1 MTLWDKTYKRLL
13 CFVIGTLSGVSGS
26 VSFGQQVLTLD
37 NCIELALYNNNSLK
51 ISRTRKEVA
60 YYDRK
65 AAFTEYLPKLSFSGA
80 FFWNSESLSLL
91 SNSQQKSLSNL
102 GWIVTSNLKTL
113 SNETSLIT
121 NLQQILN
128 GIDFA
133 PALNDFGQKI
143 RKRFH
148 TDTRRIWLGGLTITQ
163 PLFTG
168 GKIDAY
174 NQIMRLSEQLAE
186 QECRLKHQ
194 NISNETEEIYWQIV
208 SLSEKE
214 ALAIEYFHLIDTL
227 HSDVCKLIE
236 SGMATQAEGLSVKV
250 KMNEAE
256 MQLMEIANG
265 LSLSRMLLCRLCGL
279 PLDTPLRLADEDT
292 LLIKDIKQ
300 ESYDTDYLSIALLQR
315 PELQSLKLAEQ
326 IRKQQIRIA
335 RADFLPTLGITG
347 NYLFSNPSLLNGFEQ
362 RFKGLFSIGLVLKVP
377 LFNWNEGR
385 YKINSAK
392 ASRQIAEFELKDARE
407 KIMLQV
413 NQCSFRMKEAYKKL
427 NVAHSILKSAM
438 ENLRYANL
446 SFDEGL
452 IPASGVMEAQTV
464 WQAAHTSTIEA
475 YIDVKI
481 AESNFKKALGNE

>member
-1 MTLWDKTYKRLL
+1 MALLYKTYKQLL
-13 CFVIGTLSGVSGS
+13 CIVIGTFSGVSGS
-26 VSFGQQVLTLD
+26 VSYGQKVLTLD

-51 ISRTRKEVA
+51 ISRARKEAA

-65 AAFTEYLPKLSFSGA
+65 AAFTGYLPKLSFSGA
-80 FFWNSESLSLL
+80 FLWNSESLSLL
-91 SNSQQKSLSNL
+91 SKSQQKSLNNL
-102 GWIVTSNLKTL
+102 GNIVTNNIKTL
-113 SNETSLIT
+113 PNELPLISNF
-121 NLQQILN
+121 QQILN
-128 GIDFA
+128 GVDIA

-168 GKIDAY
+168 GKLHAY
-174 NQIMRLSEQLAE
+174 NQIMRLTERLAE
-186 QECRLKHQ
+186 QEFRLSHQ
-194 NISNETEEIYWQIV
+194 DITNETEEIYWQII
-208 SLSEKE
+208 SLSEKN
-214 ALAIEYFHLIDTL
+214 ALATKYFHLIDTL
-227 HSDVCKLIE
+227 HSDVCKLIK

-256 MQLMEIANG
+256 MQLMEIADG

-279 PLDTPLRLADEDT
+279 PLDTSLRLADEDS
-292 LLIKDIKQ
+292 LIIEHVK
-300 ESYDTDYLSIALLQR
+300 EEAYDTVPLSIALTQR
-315 PELQSLKLAEQ
+315 PELQSLKIAEQ
-326 IRKQQIRIA
+326 IREQQIRIT
-335 RADFLPTLGITG
+335 RADYLPTLGITG

-362 RFKGLFSIGLVLKVP
+362 RFKGIFSIGLVLKVP

-385 YKINSAK
+385 YKIKSAK
-392 ASRQIAEFELKDARE
+392 VSLQIAELELKEAHE
-407 KIMLQV
+407 KVMLQV
-413 NQCSFRMKEAYKKL
+413 NQCSFQMKEAYKKL
-427 NVAHSILKSAM
+427 NVAHSVLNSAL

-464 WQAAHTSTIEA
+464 WLAAHTSVIEA
-475 YIDVKI
+475 YINVKI